1 MTTCL
6 VRPHLR
12 RLRTDLEKGLMAL
25 DRRDLA
31 EQVLQTEIAK
41 CTFGDDHDV
50 GYVYFE
56 RKPYPV
62 PSVRNEAASVA
73 ETISVSEYDLC
84 VDFDHEGNVF
94 GVEYICR
101 SDIWAELRAFS
112 TGK

>member
-1 MTTCL
+1 MSD
-6 VRPHLR
+6 LR
-12 RLRTDLEKGLMAL
+12 RASPILASELEKGLSTL
-25 DRRDLA
+25 DRRDLV
-31 EQVLQTEIAK
+31 EQVLQTDIAK

-62 PSVRNEAASVA
+62 AAVHKEAAPVA
-73 ETISVSEYDLC
+73 ETISVSEYDLR
-84 VDFDHEGNVF
+84 VDIDHEGNVF

-112 TGK
+112 KRK